1 MSVFLIG
8 YRGSGKST
16 VGKLLASSTDSA
28 FIDSDEQ
35 IVRRA
40 GKTIREIFAQD
51 GEAAF
56 RDLETLVVADLAK
69 KQQHVIALGGGA
81 LHRGE
86 NRAALAGKS
95 HQIFFL
101 RCTATQLLTRI
112 RNDPA
117 TSDNRPSLT
126 PLAGTLAE
134 IEQLLSVREPIYV
147 SVMTAEVDVTHLTTA
162 QAAERILALL

>member
-16 VGKLLASSTDSA
+16 VGRLLAESISSA
-28 FIDSDEQ
+28 FVDSDEQ
-35 IVRRA
+35 IVGRA

-51 GEAAF
+51 GESAF
-56 RDLETLVVADLAK
+56 RNLETLIVTELAK

-81 LHRGE
+81 LQRQE
-86 NRAALAGKS
+86 NRAALGGKS
-95 HQIFFL
+95 HQIVFL
-101 RCTATQLLTRI
+101 RCAAAQLLARI

-134 IEQLLSVREPIYV
+134 IEQLLSVREPIYE
-147 SVMTAEVDVTHLTTA
+147 SVMTAEVDVTHLTAA
-162 QAAERILALL
+162 QAAERILGLL